1 MTDSLPSV
9 DSALLPASVRN
20 AGPEA
25 QKLYGVALS
34 FEQLLTQQVAK
45 ALTATLHAPGDDDS
59 SGDSSSGSSA
69 STSMAEQM
77 LPTALAQGM
86 TQAGGLGLADQLY
99 QSMGG
104 ATAVAAPKAAGS

>member
-1 MTDSLPSV
+1 MTDSLPSI

-45 ALTATLHAPGDDDS
+45 SLTATLHAPGDDDS
-59 SGDSSSGSSA
+59 SAGGA

-99 QSMGG
+99 TSMGG
-104 ATAVAAPKAAGS
+104 ATAVTAPKAAGS

>member
-9 DSALLPASVRN
+9 DSSLLPASVRN

-25 QKLYGVALS
+25 QKLYNVALS
-34 FEQLLTQQVAK
+34 FEQLLTQQLSQ
-45 ALTATLHAPGDDDS
+45 ALTATLHTSGDDDEDG
-59 SGDSSSGSSA
+59 SGGDA

-99 QSMGG
+99 TSMGG
-104 ATAVAAPKAAGS
+104 ATAVTAPKAAGS